1 MNEVHRDEAVPF
13 SSDEH
18 RVERAKETRR
28 RREKKKGGGF
38 KLGIE
43 GEESWSSFEKKGVLK
58 GGRKERREE
67 GKGWNFLKTLTLHP
81 AAKKRGEESR
91 LPPPI
96 FTHFLFP
103 ISQRGASSSSSSSS
117 RSRRSA

>member
-1 MNEVHRDEAVPF
+1 MVLFREKGGFE
-13 SSDEH
+13 
-18 RVERAKETRR
+18 
-28 RREKKKGGGF
+28 RRE
-38 KLGIE
+38 E
-43 GEESWSSFEKKGVLK
+43 
-58 GGRKERREE
+58 RKREE
-67 GKGWNFLKTLTLHP
+67 GKGWYFLKTLTLHP

-103 ISQRGASSSSSSSS
+103 VFQRGASSSSSSSS

>member
-1 MNEVHRDEAVPF
+1 MPLPAFPNQIFQARKVNEMHRDEAVPF

-58 GGRKERREE
+58 GGRKKEGRRARV
-67 GKGWNFLKTLTLHP
+67 G
-81 AAKKRGEESR
+81 
-91 LPPPI
+91 I
-96 FTHFLFP
+96 F
-103 ISQRGASSSSSSSS
+103 
-117 RSRRSA
+117 